1 MTSWGL
7 ENDRV
12 YMIVNDKGVF
22 VSQRELPHMV
32 LIHPERGGEGSC
44 LFFTYVRWVNL
55 KIGGFSN
62 MYDCHLH
69 RRFPFSVP
77 PSCPRL
83 VHPAHV
89 FQVQELHVY
98 PVKGCKGHSLKK
110 AHGREKQSPKKKKK
124 KTHTLKTHIWANH
137 KTGSRHLGFLIS
149 GF

>member
-89 FQVQELHVY
+89 FLESFPPEVRIDWEFLAFLFLRGISPWLPQIVLVT
-98 PVKGCKGHSLKK
+98 SK
-110 AHGREKQSPKKKKK
+110 AFV
-124 KTHTLKTHIWANH
+124 LN
-137 KTGSRHLGFLIS
+137 GSV
-149 GF
+149 